1 MLTHRGCSAA
11 ALVLLL
17 SGTLPEPVAAATV
30 RSGFTETTI
39 ASGLASPTAMA
50 FVPDGRIFICQQG
63 GQLRVVKDG
72 VLLPAPFLTV
82 TVSSAGERGLLG
94 VAVDPSFEIN
104 QYVYVY
110 YTATTPTVHNRLSRF
125 TANGD
130 VAAPGS
136 EVVLLDLNPLSSATN
151 HNGGAIH
158 FGSDGMLYIGVG
170 ENASG
175 SNAQTLGN
183 LLGKILRINADGSI
197 PSSNPFFTQT
207 TGASR
212 AIWALGLRN
221 PFTFAFEP
229 LTGRMLINDV
239 GQDQWEEIN
248 EGQAGANYGWP
259 ATEGPTSDVRFT
271 SPLYAYTHSQGCAI
285 SGGAFYPSLPSQY
298 PAEYAGDYFFAD
310 FCGGWI
316 RQLDFSNG
324 VSATEFASGIA
335 SPVDLAVGP
344 EGSLY
349 YLARGSGSA
358 TGVLV
363 RVDSSRTD
371 RPVITSHP
379 ASVTVAAGQT
389 ATFRVTAVGTAP
401 LSYQWQRNGIDIAGA
416 TSPTY
421 VLAGA
426 QQADSG
432 AQFRCR
438 VANAAGEAISNPAAL
453 TVSSGRLPEPTIST
467 PAAGALYTAGLV
479 VNYSGSAID
488 AEDGRLGPERFTW
501 EVVFHHDTHT
511 HPFLAPRT
519 GVTRGTFI
527 IPVGGETSTNVWYR
541 IRLTVTDSD
550 GQQATTFR
558 DVHPRTT
565 QITLASQPNGLTLAL
580 DGQTVVTPYTFT
592 SVVGMRRTIG
602 VVLRQIVGGVRYEFK
617 EWSDDG
623 ARTHTFVTPRSAR
636 RMIAVFRVRTS
647 DSDRLRSP
655 VGPSDPSSLPS
666 GARPAVPKPRR
677 RRTATR
683 RSRLVLS
690 RRPVRV

>member
-1 MLTHRGCSAA
+1 LILFAAA
-11 ALVLLL
+11 AL
-17 SGTLPEPVAAATV
+17 PEPIAAATV
-30 RSGFTETTI
+30 PPGFTETTI
-39 ASGLASPTAMA
+39 ASGLANPTAMA
-50 FVPDGRIFICQQG
+50 VAPDGRIFICQQG
-63 GQLRVVKDG
+63 GQLRVVKDD
-72 VLLPAPFLTV
+72 VLLPAPLLTV

-94 VAVDPSFEIN
+94 VAVDPAFEIN
-104 QYVYVY
+104 QYIYVY

-158 FGSDGMLYIGVG
+158 FGFDGTIYIGVG

-175 SNAQTLGN
+175 ANAQTRNN

-197 PSSNPFFTQT
+197 PSSNPFFTQ
-207 TGASR
+207 ASGVNR

-229 LTGRMLINDV
+229 VTGRMLINDV
-239 GQDQWEEIN
+239 GQDTWEEVN

-259 ATEGPTSDVRFT
+259 DTEGPTTDGRFT
-271 SPLYAYTHSQGCAI
+271 SPIYAYTHAEGCAI
-285 SGGAFYPSLPSQY
+285 SGAAFYPVLPSQF
-298 PAEYAGDYFFAD
+298 PSQYAGDYFFAD
-310 FCGGWI
+310 FCAGWI

-324 VSATEFASGIA
+324 VSATQFASGIA
-335 SPVDLAVGP
+335 SPVDLAVGL

-349 YLARGSGSA
+349 YLARGTGSS

-363 RVDSSRTD
+363 RVDFSRSD
-371 RPVITSHP
+371 RPVITGHP
-379 ASVTVAAGQT
+379 AGVTIAAGQT
-389 ATFRVTAVGTAP
+389 ATFRVTAVGTPP

-421 VLAGA
+421 MLSGA

-438 VANAAGEAISNPAAL
+438 VTNASGAAISNAAGL
-453 TVSSGRLPEPTIST
+453 TVTIGRLPQPTILT

-479 VNYSGSAID
+479 VNYSGAATD

-511 HPFLAPRT
+511 HPFLAPRS
-519 GVTRGTFI
+519 GVTRGTFV
-527 IPVGGETSTNVWYR
+527 IPVDGETSTNVWYR
-541 IRLTVTDSD
+541 IRLTVTDSN

-558 DVHPRTT
+558 DVQPRIT
-565 QITLASQPNGLTLAL
+565 QLTLASTPGGLTLTL
-580 DGQTVVTPYTFT
+580 DSQPVVTPFTFT

-602 VVLRQIVGGVRYEFK
+602 AASRQTVGGVAYEFR
-617 EWSDDG
+617 EWSDDR
-623 ARTHTFVTPRSAR
+623 ARTHTIVTPSTAR
-636 RMIAVFRVRTS
+636 RIVAVFRVRTS
-647 DSDRLRSP
+647 DSTRLRSP
-655 VGPSDPSSLPS
+655 VDAPDPFSLPS

-677 RRTATR
+677 RRTRPVDPR
-683 RSRLVLS
+683 RSG
-690 RRPVRV
+690 